1 MLSIC
6 LIEDNKKLWPL
17 IHQWLIEAGR
27 RCDRYSSVEKLSEKH
42 FVRYHIFLVDV
53 MLPGEDGYSFV
64 ERIRERSDVGII
76 MITAKWSLADKQT
89 WFDAWADD
97 YIVKPFS
104 IEELNMRIEALSTR
118 LSDIAYY
125 TYGDIFIDW
134 KSRLARNGEKILHLT
149 PIEWEVL
156 GCLLSHKWVV
166 AQRAD
171 IIDHVRWADEMRGM
185 SRSLDVTISHLRSKL
200 GKEIIN
206 TIPGVWYQ
214 IE

>member
-1 MLSIC
+1 MLSLC

-17 IHQWLIEAGR
+17 VHQWLLEAWW

-64 ERIRERSDVGII
+64 EKLRERSDVWII
-76 MITAKWSLADKQT
+76 MLTAKWSMEDKKT
-89 WFDAWADD
+89 GFAVWVDD
-97 YIVKPFS
+97 YLVKPFS
-104 IEELNMRIEALSTR
+104 MEELKMRIEALSTR
-118 LSDIAYY
+118 LTDTAFY
-125 TYGDIFIDW
+125 TFEEIFIDR
-134 KSRLARNGEKILHLT
+134 KSRLARKWDTVLHLT

-156 GCLLSHKWVV
+156 GCLLRNKWVV

-171 IIDHVRWADEMRGM
+171 IIDHVWGADEMRWM

-200 GKEIIN
+200 TKQMIQ
-206 TIPGVWYQ
+206 TVAGVWYQ
-214 IE
+214 IA